1 MTDSFWERSDIFG
14 NYLLDIL
21 LNTLFYMGYS
31 IILIKFLQSSALDMY
46 LLLSSNQAQ
55 IIHSLMR
62 NKITGTETDEVLC
75 YGL

>member
-1 MTDSFWERSDIFG
+1 
-14 NYLLDIL
+14 
-21 LNTLFYMGYS
+21 MGYS
-31 IILIKFLQSSALDMY
+31 IILIQFLQSSALDMY

-62 NKITGTETDEVLC
+62 SKVTGTETDEVLC